1 MSGRDSVSIFS
12 ILLDYDRRSINH
24 VATAPEV
31 SEEPGHWRAVAYR
44 VGTNFL
50 VSAFDQVIEITSVP
64 PMTSVPRAE
73 PWLLGVANAR
83 GNLLPIVD
91 FKLFILGERTLLHD
105 GQRMLVVQQ
114 SGGMV
119 AVVVDELFGQRFF
132 NDAQFVDEAGSFVEG
147 RLGHF
152 VSKAYSAFG
161 KTWGVFDMD
170 LLTRTPEFRQAAA

>member
-1 MSGRDSVSIFS
+1 MTALTSIFAK
-12 ILLDYDRRSINH
+12 LQDYQRRSIAH
-24 VATAPEV
+24 VAAAPEV
-31 SEEPGHWRAVAYR
+31 SEEPGHWRAIAYR
-44 VGTNFL
+44 LGPYPL
-50 VSAFDQVIEITSVP
+50 VSAFEQVIEITGVP
-64 PMTSVPRAE
+64 PMTPVPRSE
-73 PWLLGVANAR
+73 PWLLGVANSR

-91 FKLFILGERTLLHD
+91 FKLFIFGERTLMHD

-114 SGGMV
+114 PGGMV

-132 NDAQFVDEAGSFVEG
+132 NDAQLVDEASAFADG

-152 VSKAYSAFG
+152 VSKAYSALG

>member
-1 MSGRDSVSIFS
+1 MPVSQSNFERLQNYEQRSVS
-12 ILLDYDRRSINH
+12 H
-24 VATAPEV
+24 VAAAPEV
-31 SEEPGHWRAVAYR
+31 SEEPGHWRSVAYR
-44 VGTNFL
+44 IGTYVLASSFE
-50 VSAFDQVIEITSVP
+50 QIIEITSIP
-64 PMTSVPRAE
+64 PMTAVPRCE
-73 PWLLGVANAR
+73 PWLLGVANSR

-91 FKLFILGERTLLHD
+91 FKLFILGERTLMHD
-105 GQRMLVVQQ
+105 GQRMLVIQQ
-114 SGGMV
+114 PGGMV

-132 NDAQFVDEAGSFVEG
+132 NDSQFLQIESEFNEG

>member
-1 MSGRDSVSIFS
+1 MSGRSSIFN
-12 ILLDYDRRSINH
+12 ILLDYDRRSSSH

-44 VGTNFL
+44 IGNHLL
-50 VSAFDQVIEITSVP
+50 VSSFDQVIEITGVP
-64 PMTSVPRAE
+64 VMTPVPRAE
-73 PWLLGVANAR
+73 SWLLGVANTR

-91 FKLFILGERTLLHD
+91 FKLFILGERTLLQD

-132 NDAQFVDEAGSFVEG
+132 NDAQLVDEAASFTEG

-152 VSKAYSAFG
+152 VGKAYSAFG

-170 LLTRTPEFRQAAA
+170 LLTRTPEFRHAAA

>member
-1 MSGRDSVSIFS
+1 MTTIQSIFS
-12 ILLDYDRRSINH
+12 LLQDYEKRSIAH
-24 VATAPEV
+24 SAAAPEV
-31 SEEPGHWRAVAYR
+31 SEEPGHWRAVAFRMGAY
-44 VGTNFL
+44 L
-50 VSAFDQVIEITSVP
+50 LASSFDQVIEITSIP
-64 PMTSVPRAE
+64 PMTVVPRSE
-73 PWLLGVANAR
+73 PWLLGVANSR

-91 FKLFILGERTLLHD
+91 FKLFIFGERTLMHD

-114 SGGMV
+114 AGGMV

-132 NDAQFVDEAGSFVEG
+132 NDSMLVDEAAAFNEG

-152 VSKAYSAFG
+152 VSKAYAAFG

>member
-1 MSGRDSVSIFS
+1 MSDRSFIFTT
-12 ILLDYDRRSINH
+12 LLDYDRRSINH

-31 SEEPGHWRAVAYR
+31 SEEKGHWRAVAYR
-44 VGTNFL
+44 IGNNLL
-50 VSAFDQVIEITSVP
+50 VSSFDQVIEITGVP
-64 PMTSVPRAE
+64 VMTSVPRSE
-73 PWLLGVANAR
+73 SWLLGVANSR

-132 NDAQFVDEAGSFVEG
+132 NDAQLVDEAGSFVEG

-170 LLTRTPEFRQAAA
+170 LLTRTPEFRHAAA

>member
-1 MSGRDSVSIFS
+1 MAERNFIFTT
-12 ILLDYDRRSINH
+12 LLDYDRRSINH
-24 VATAPEV
+24 IATAPEV
-31 SEEPGHWRAVAYR
+31 SEEQGHWRAVAYR
-44 VGTNFL
+44 IGNNLL
-50 VSAFDQVIEITSVP
+50 VSSFDQVIEITGIP
-64 PMTSVPRAE
+64 AMTQIPRAE
-73 PWLLGVANAR
+73 PWLLGVANSR

-91 FKLFILGERTLLHD
+91 FKLFILGERTLIQD

-132 NDAQFVDEAGSFVEG
+132 NDAQLVDEASSFNEG

-152 VSKAYSAFG
+152 VSKTYSAFG

-170 LLTRTPEFRQAAA
+170 LLTRTPEFRHAAA

>member
-1 MSGRDSVSIFS
+1 MTDVLPIFER
-12 ILLDYDRRSINH
+12 LKDYERRSIEH
-24 VATAPEV
+24 VAAAPEV

-44 VGTNFL
+44 IGPYPL
-50 VSAFDQVIEITSVP
+50 VSAFDQVIEITTVP
-64 PMTSVPRAE
+64 PMTTVPRAE

-83 GNLLPIVD
+83 GHQMPIVD
-91 FKLFILGERTLLHD
+91 FKLFVLGERTLMSD

-114 SGGMV
+114 PGGMV

-132 NDAQFVDEAGSFVEG
+132 NDSQLAPLNDGFTAG
-147 RLGHF
+147 RLEYF
-152 VSKAYSAFG
+152 VAKAYSAFG

>member
-1 MSGRDSVSIFS
+1 MTAPKSIFS
-12 ILLDYDRRSINH
+12 VLQDYQKRSISH
-24 VATAPEV
+24 VASAPEV
-31 SEEPGHWRAVAYR
+31 SEEAGHWRAVAYR
-44 VGTNFL
+44 LGPYML
-50 VSAFDQVIEITSVP
+50 ASSFDQVIEITGVP
-64 PMTSVPRAE
+64 PMTTVPRAE
-73 PWLLGVANAR
+73 PWLLGVANSR

-91 FKLFILGERTLLHD
+91 FKLFIFGERTLMHD

-114 SGGMV
+114 AGGMV

-132 NDAQFVDEAGSFVEG
+132 NDSMRVDEASAFDEG

-152 VSKAYSAFG
+152 VSSAYSAFG

>member
-1 MSGRDSVSIFS
+1 MAAPSAFAR
-12 ILLDYDRRSINH
+12 LQDYERRSIAH
-24 VATAPEV
+24 VAAAPEV

-44 VGTNFL
+44 LGPHPL
-50 VSAFDQVIEITSVP
+50 VSAFDQVIEITGIP
-64 PMTSVPRAE
+64 PMTPVPRSE
-73 PWLLGVANAR
+73 PWLLGVANSR

-91 FKLFILGERTLLHD
+91 FKLFIFGERTLIHD

-114 SGGMV
+114 PGGMV

-132 NDAQFVDEAGSFVEG
+132 NDSQLVDGADAFAEG

-152 VSKAYSAFG
+152 VAKAYAAAG

>member
-1 MSGRDSVSIFS
+1 MPGHDAVSIFS
-12 ILLDYDRRSINH
+12 ILLDYDRRSISH

-44 VGTNFL
+44 VGTNLL

-64 PMTSVPRAE
+64 PMTPVPRAE

-132 NDAQFVDEAGSFVEG
+132 NDAQLVDEASSFVEG

>member
-1 MSGRDSVSIFS
+1 MNMSAKHSIFS
-12 ILLDYDRRSINH
+12 RLQDYQRRSIAH
-24 VATAPEV
+24 VAAAPEV

-44 VGTNFL
+44 IGRCL
-50 VSAFDQVIEITSVP
+50 LASSFDQVIEITSIP
-64 PMTSVPRAE
+64 PMTPVPRAE
-73 PWLLGVANAR
+73 PWLLGVANSR

-91 FKLFILGERTLLHD
+91 FKMFIFGERTLMHD

-114 SGGMV
+114 PGGMV

-132 NDAQFVDEAGSFVEG
+132 NDAQLVDEAGSFNEG

>member
-1 MSGRDSVSIFS
+1 MSASQSIFAR
-12 ILLDYDRRSINH
+12 LQNYERRSINH
-24 VATAPEV
+24 VPAAPEV
-31 SEEPGHWRAVAYR
+31 SEELGHWRAVAYR
-44 VGTNFL
+44 LGKHFL
-50 VSAFDQVIEITSVP
+50 ASSFDQVIEITSIP
-64 PMTSVPRAE
+64 PMTNVPRSE
-73 PWLLGVANAR
+73 PWLLGVANSR

-91 FKLFILGERTLLHD
+91 FKLFIFGERTLMHD
-105 GQRMLVVQQ
+105 GQRMLVIQQ
-114 SGGMV
+114 PGGMV

-132 NDAQFVDEAGSFVEG
+132 NDSQLVDEADGFNEG

>member
-1 MSGRDSVSIFS
+1 MAVQTVFAR
-12 ILLDYDRRSINH
+12 LQDYERRSIAH
-24 VATAPEV
+24 VAAAPEV

-44 VGTNFL
+44 LGQHLL
-50 VSAFDQVIEITSVP
+50 VSAVDQVIEITGIP
-64 PMTSVPRAE
+64 PMTPVPRSQ
-73 PWLLGVANAR
+73 PWLLGVANSR

-91 FKLFILGERTLLHD
+91 LKLFIFGERTLIHD

-114 SGGMV
+114 PGGMV

-132 NDAQFVDEAGSFVEG
+132 NDSQRVDGPDAFRDG

-152 VSKAYSAFG
+152 VAKAYAAAG
-161 KTWGVFDMD
+161 KIWGVFDMD

>member
-1 MSGRDSVSIFS
+1 MSGLQSIFAKLQDYQRRSVS
-12 ILLDYDRRSINH
+12 H
-24 VATAPEV
+24 VAAAPEV

-44 VGTNFL
+44 IGTQFL
-50 VSAFDQVIEITSVP
+50 VSAFDQVIEITSIP
-64 PMTSVPRAE
+64 PMTIVPRSE

-91 FKLFILGERTLLHD
+91 FKLFIFGERTLLQD

-114 SGGMV
+114 PGGMV

-132 NDAQFVDEAGSFVEG
+132 NDSQLVGVADTFNEG

>member
-1 MSGRDSVSIFS
+1 MAASQSIFAK
-12 ILLDYDRRSINH
+12 LQNYERRSINH
-24 VATAPEV
+24 VAAAPEV

-44 VGTNFL
+44 MGKYL
-50 VSAFDQVIEITSVP
+50 LASSFDQVIEITSSP
-64 PMTSVPRAE
+64 PMTNVPRSE
-73 PWLLGVANAR
+73 PWLLGVANSR

-91 FKLFILGERTLLHD
+91 FKLFIFGERTLMHD
-105 GQRMLVVQQ
+105 GQRMLVIQQ
-114 SGGMV
+114 PGGMV

-132 NDAQFVDEAGSFVEG
+132 NDSQLISQAGEFTEG

>member
-1 MSGRDSVSIFS
+1 MAAEHSIFS
-12 ILLDYDRRSINH
+12 LLKNYERRSIVH
-24 VATAPEV
+24 IATAPEV
-31 SEEPGHWRAVAYR
+31 SEELGHWRAIAYR
-44 VGTNFL
+44 MGKYLLASSFE
-50 VSAFDQVIEITSVP
+50 QVIEITSIP

-73 PWLLGVANAR
+73 PWLLGVANSR

-91 FKLFILGERTLLHD
+91 FKLFIFGERTLIQD
-105 GQRMLVVQQ
+105 GQRMLVIQQ
-114 SGGMV
+114 PGGMV

-132 NDAQFVDEAGSFVEG
+132 NDSQLVDETGSFNEG
-147 RLGHF
+147 RLGYF

>member
-1 MSGRDSVSIFS
+1 MSGRSFIFAT
-12 ILLDYDRRSINH
+12 LLDYDRRSISH

-31 SEEPGHWRAVAYR
+31 SEESGHWRAVAYR
-44 VGTNFL
+44 IGSHYL
-50 VSAFDQVIEITSVP
+50 VSSFDQVIEITGVP
-64 PMTSVPRAE
+64 LMTQVPRAE
-73 PWLLGVANAR
+73 SWLLGVANAR

-91 FKLFILGERTLLHD
+91 FKLFILGERTLLQD

-132 NDAQFVDEAGSFVEG
+132 NDAQLIDEAGSFTEG

-152 VSKAYSAFG
+152 VSKAYGAFG

-170 LLTRTPEFRQAAA
+170 LLTRTPEFRHAAA